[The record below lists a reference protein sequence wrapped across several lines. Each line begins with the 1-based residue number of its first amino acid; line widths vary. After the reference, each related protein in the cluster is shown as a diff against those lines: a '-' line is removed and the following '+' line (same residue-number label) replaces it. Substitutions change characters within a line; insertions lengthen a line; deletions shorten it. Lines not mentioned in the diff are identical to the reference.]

1 MNTHFYNLNRMTL
14 LPRNLMRC
22 CLFLSGLIASVA
34 LAAESGALITAVE
47 GAATRASSTGVQPLQ
62 AFTRLKEGDQ
72 VAMETGAKVK
82 LVYLVNGRQEGWGG
96 KGKLEIGP
104 GESKSSGLGA
114 PQVTQ
119 LPAMLVAQIAK
130 TPSVD
135 SQGRAGM
142 TRLRAIATPEAL
154 AKIDNTYRQLRAEAD
169 QGDLNPEMYLLA
181 GLFEVRAL
189 DRVEQAIEDLRA
201 NRPNDSQAKLLVAL
215 YQRAVRNARQT
226 SSPH

>member
-1 MNTHFYNLNRMTL
+1 MTS
-14 LPRNLMRC
+14 LPKILIRC
-22 CLFLSGLIASVA
+22 CLFLGGLIASIA

-47 GAATRASSTGVQPLQ
+47 GAATRASNSGFQPLQ
-62 AFTRLKEGDQ
+62 AFTRLKEGDLI
-72 VAMETGAKVK
+72 AMETGAKIK
-82 LVYLVNGRQEGWGG
+82 LVYLTNGRQEGWTG
-96 KGKLEIGP
+96 KGKLEIGS
-104 GESKSSGLGA
+104 GESKSSDLGT
-114 PQVTQ
+114 PHVTQ
-119 LPAMLVAQIAK
+119 LPAVLVAQIAK

-169 QGDLNPEMYLLA
+169 QTDLNPEMYLLA